1 MANPIAVRTL
11 IARFVAETCQAAR
24 KIEKGR
30 QKEIEDIT
38 RKEMDIAISSLAIS
52 AACPPLPAPPAPPP
66 PPPPQKQIKPIK
78 CCESEPSS
86 SHLYT
91 SNGINGSK
99 GPLKSTRQSKTSSTA
114 CSFAPKSTDRERR
127 CEEDSRQEKNP
138 FLVSDVVEKEHQRRE
153 TIEVTRDSPTEK
165 DVRRKNEGGTKK
177 LPCCSAGNP
186 FGDDESD

>member
-52 AACPPLPAPPAPPP
+52 AACPPLPPPPPP
-66 PPPPQKQIKPIK
+66 PPPPQKAIKPIK
-78 CCESEPSS
+78 CSESEPSL
-86 SHLYT
+86 SHLHT

-99 GPLKSTRQSKTSSTA
+99 GPLKSIRQSKTSSTA
-114 CSFAPKSTDRERR
+114 CSVAPKSNDRERR
-127 CEEDSRQEKNP
+127 CEEDSRQDTNP
-138 FLVSDVVEKEHQRRE
+138 FLDSHVVEKEHRRRE
-153 TIEVTRDSPTEK
+153 TLEVTRDSSAEK

-177 LPCCSAGNP
+177 LPCCGAGNP
-186 FGDDESD
+186 FGDDESG